1 MTTTTAPVNIIVNAQ
16 KTCYSKCN
24 FSFKYPI
31 MGLVIN
37 NKTNNLLL
45 KPDGAQDS
53 PVIYNNIAYNLQ
65 HIGIYWPSL
74 HKYTGN
80 PVDAEIVMVHTSSII
95 ANLSLVICI
104 PIIATALSTPT
115 DASEFLHLII
125 EEAGK
130 RANSANKK
138 TVFTNPRF
146 TPNFFIPMKPYVSYA
161 GTDFMTFNVNR
172 DYIVFLK
179 DDGIS
184 IKKEDLDTLKSI
196 ISTHSINVKTDAG
209 GLFYNANGPEK
220 QTTGE
225 IYIDC
230 RPTGDD
236 GEILVVKKPDN
247 EQLVDKY
254 AVRDAMNHKLVKM
267 IIGAI
272 AMVVIWVLAFRI
284 INAIARGATKSVSVV
299 VNKLQDAK

>member
-65 HIGIYWPSL
+65 HIGICQPSL

-125 EEAGK
+125 
-130 RANSANKK
+130 
-138 TVFTNPRF
+138 
-146 TPNFFIPMKPYVSYA
+146 
-161 GTDFMTFNVNR
+161 
-172 DYIVFLK
+172 
-179 DDGIS
+179 
-184 IKKEDLDTLKSI
+184 
-196 ISTHSINVKTDAG
+196 
-209 GLFYNANGPEK
+209 
-220 QTTGE
+220 
-225 IYIDC
+225 
-230 RPTGDD
+230 
-236 GEILVVKKPDN
+236 
-247 EQLVDKY
+247 
-254 AVRDAMNHKLVKM
+254 
-267 IIGAI
+267 
-272 AMVVIWVLAFRI
+272 
-284 INAIARGATKSVSVV
+284 
-299 VNKLQDAK
+299 